1 MRFLGKIF
9 TREEEKVDPNGN
21 SIGLTLQNA
30 IAAGLKDAAADQR
43 ALQQAQAAEGKRRK
57 QEDQAVAAMLAKDYE
72 RV

>member
-9 TREEEKVDPNGN
+9 TREDEKVDPKGN

-43 ALQQAQAAEGKRRK
+43 QLQQAQANEAKRRK
-57 QEDQAVAAMLAKDYE
+57 SEDQAIAAMLAKDYE